1 MLSAIVIPNTIVRI
15 ESFALFD
22 GCDSLADIYFCGSE
36 EEWNSI
42 ETSRFIFENKQIHFN
57 YKIEQHNK

>member
-36 EEWNSI
+36 EEWNKI
-42 ETSRFIFENKQIHFN
+42 ENINFIPQNIRIHFN
-57 YKIEQHNK
+57 HKIA